1 MSQIKQTLT
10 DTIKVSMK
18 AREIERVKVLRNVQA
33 VIKQIEIDRR
43 IELDDAEVL
52 EILQKQLKQRHES
65 LTIFTENGRDDLAT
79 KEQFEID
86 IINEYMPKQ
95 MDESE
100 ITALV
105 NAEIAEQGATSMRD
119 MGSVMGILKTKTA
132 GRADPALISKLVKD
146 ALQGYS
152 RRHVDKMSAI
162 FYIAFYSS
170 QLSNNRLRL
179 KVFGGFYR
187 FNFGINIGK
196 QWTSAIG
203 LIGVLQIFCQFF
215 GLR

>member
-43 IELDDAEVL
+43 IELDDAGVL

-95 MDESE
+95 MDDAE

-146 ALQGYS
+146 ALQG
-152 RRHVDKMSAI
+152 
-162 FYIAFYSS
+162 
-170 QLSNNRLRL
+170 
-179 KVFGGFYR
+179 
-187 FNFGINIGK
+187 
-196 QWTSAIG
+196 
-203 LIGVLQIFCQFF
+203 
-215 GLR
+215 

>member
-95 MDESE
+95 MDDAE

-119 MGSVMGILKTKTA
+119 MGSVMGILKMKTA

-146 ALQGYS
+146 ALQG
-152 RRHVDKMSAI
+152 
-162 FYIAFYSS
+162 
-170 QLSNNRLRL
+170 
-179 KVFGGFYR
+179 
-187 FNFGINIGK
+187 
-196 QWTSAIG
+196 
-203 LIGVLQIFCQFF
+203 
-215 GLR
+215 

>member
-1 MSQIKQTLT
+1 MSQLKQTLT
-10 DTIKVSMK
+10 DTIIVSMK

-33 VIKQIEIDRR
+33 VIKQIEIDRQT
-43 IELDDAEVL
+43 ELDDAEVL

-95 MDESE
+95 MDDAE

-146 ALQGYS
+146 ALQG
-152 RRHVDKMSAI
+152 
-162 FYIAFYSS
+162 
-170 QLSNNRLRL
+170 
-179 KVFGGFYR
+179 
-187 FNFGINIGK
+187 
-196 QWTSAIG
+196 
-203 LIGVLQIFCQFF
+203 
-215 GLR
+215 

>member
-95 MDESE
+95 MDEAE
-100 ITALV
+100 IIALV

-146 ALQGYS
+146 ALQG
-152 RRHVDKMSAI
+152 
-162 FYIAFYSS
+162 
-170 QLSNNRLRL
+170 
-179 KVFGGFYR
+179 
-187 FNFGINIGK
+187 
-196 QWTSAIG
+196 
-203 LIGVLQIFCQFF
+203 
-215 GLR
+215 